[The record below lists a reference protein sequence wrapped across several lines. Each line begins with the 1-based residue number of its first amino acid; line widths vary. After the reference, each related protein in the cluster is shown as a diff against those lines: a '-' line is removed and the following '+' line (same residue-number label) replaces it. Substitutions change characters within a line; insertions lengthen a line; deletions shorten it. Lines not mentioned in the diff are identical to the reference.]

1 MKFSAPTTANVE
13 ITEKCNA
20 RCLHCYNP
28 WREESMG
35 VNSHTIETL
44 KKTIDE
50 LKKAGV
56 FHLIFTGGEPM
67 SKIEVLYEALSYG
80 KKLGFSFSLN
90 SNLMLTTDAK
100 MKKLAALGLDH
111 VLTSFPSIESNEN
124 DRIMQVKN
132 SIDKIQKGIENS
144 VKNKIRVSVNC
155 VITKFNYKNVY
166 STGKFVAN
174 LGVQKLFI
182 TRAVP
187 PVYSYETSKKPII
200 SEEYKLTHEEAKSAL
215 DQALQVKKETGIMLG
230 TLVNFPVCFLGDLE
244 KYKDFFGR
252 GCPSQ
257 RGDRININATGIM
270 HTCVHEETE
279 YGNILKDD
287 LREVYQNKMNKWH
300 DKKQMIYEGCTG
312 CSYIDSCY
320 SGCQM
325 IAIAFNGKFG
335 TKDPLYVGPNAVS
348 KKFLINEE
356 IFKKLEKELENTDL
370 SFEVNPKLRFRKE
383 KDFYLINIQWGNSI
397 SINNKISEFIITNLG
412 KTIKVKEIPFDKPTI
427 IFLILKDMIKNKN
440 INIGKELQFQ
450 GLSFNF
456 QTLPYFKSSISS
468 SSAL

>member
-28 WREESMG
+28 WREENMG
-35 VNSHTIETL
+35 VNSHTFETI

-67 SKIEVLYEALSYG
+67 SKMDVLYEALSYG

-100 MKKLAALGLDH
+100 MKKLASLGLDH
-111 VLTSFPSIESNEN
+111 VLTSFPSIEANEN

-132 SIDKIQKGIENS
+132 SVDKIAKGITNCT
-144 VKNKIRVSVNC
+144 NNGIRVSVNC

-166 STGKFVAN
+166 ATGKFVAN

-187 PVYSYETSKKPII
+187 PVYSYETTEKPIV
-200 SEEYKLTHEEAKSAL
+200 SDEYNLSHEEAKSGL
-215 DQALQVKKETGIMLG
+215 DQALEVKKETGIMLG

-257 RGDRININATGIM
+257 RGDRINVNSTGVM

-287 LREVYQNKMNKWH
+287 LKDVYKNKMNKWH
-300 DKKQMIYEGCTG
+300 DKKQMVYEGCTG

-325 IAIAFNGKFG
+325 VALAFNGKFG
-335 TKDPLYVGPNAVS
+335 TKDPLFVGPNSVT
-348 KKFLINEE
+348 KKFMIDDE
-356 IFKKLEKELENTDL
+356 IFKNLEKKLDKSDL
-370 SFEVNPKLRFRKE
+370 TLKINSNLRHRQE
-383 KDFYLINIQWGNSI
+383 EGFYLINVQWGNSI
-397 SINNKISEFIITNLG
+397 SVRNEIAEFTKNKKGQTLKIA
-412 KTIKVKEIPFDKPTI
+412 EIPFNKSTI
-427 IFLILKDMIKNKN
+427 VFLILKNILQNKD
-440 INIGKELQFQ
+440 IDIGKELKSQ

-456 QTLPYFKSSISS
+456 ETLPYFESVNELKN
-468 SSAL
+468 

>member
-1 MKFSAPTTANVE
+1 MKFSAPTTANLE

-28 WREESMG
+28 WREEHMG
-35 VNSHTIETL
+35 VNTHTIETL

-67 SKIEVLYEALSYG
+67 SKMEVLYEALEYG

-100 MKKLAALGLDH
+100 MKKLSELGLDH
-111 VLTSFPSIESNEN
+111 VLTSFPSIDPNEN

-132 SIDKIQKGIENS
+132 SIKKIERGIVNCI
-144 VKNKIRVSVNC
+144 NNNIRVSVNC

-166 STGKFVAN
+166 TTGKFVAK

-187 PVYSYETSKKPII
+187 PVYSYETSKKPVVG
-200 SEEYKLTHEEAKSAL
+200 EEYKLTHEDAKSAL
-215 DQALQVKKETGIMLG
+215 DQALEVKKETGIMLG
-230 TLVNFPVCFLGDLE
+230 TLVNYPVCFLGDLE

-257 RGDRININATGIM
+257 RGDRININATGNM
-270 HTCVHEETE
+270 HTCVHEEQE

-287 LREVYQNKMNKWH
+287 LKEVYQTKMNKWH
-300 DKKQMIYEGCTG
+300 DKKQMVYEGCAG
-312 CSYIDSCY
+312 CDYIDTCY

-348 KKFLINEE
+348 KKFLVNDD
-356 IFKKLEKELENTDL
+356 IFKNLEKKLDNPDL
-370 SFEVNPKLRFRKE
+370 SFKLNSNLRHRKE
-383 KDFYLINIQWGNSI
+383 KGFDLINIQWGNTI
-397 SINNKISEFIITNLG
+397 SVKNEIAKFVKNNKG
-412 KTIKVKEIPFDKPTI
+412 KMVKAKEIPFDKSTTV
-427 IFLILKDMIKNKN
+427 FLILKN
-440 INIGKELQFQ
+440 ILQNEDLDIGKELISQ

-456 QTLPYFKSSISS
+456 ETLPYFKSIN
-468 SSAL
+468 A